1 MPNKYMMRD
10 LILGRLNLGKSKY
23 GHGVR
28 VCMDTMS
35 WGTPR
40 DSWMHMAIEEFL
52 DALIYTA
59 ADYIRKF
66 ELPSDPDDNTH
77 ILEIILNPQCMTS
90 SEHIH
95 IILTLKDLV
104 EKSLAMQ

>member
-1 MPNKYMMRD
+1 MVHD

-28 VCMDTMS
+28 VCMNTMS

-66 ELPSDPDDNTH
+66 ELPGDPDDNTR
-77 ILEIILNPQCMTS
+77 ILEVILNPQCMMS
-90 SEHIH
+90 SEHIK

-104 EKSLAMQ
+104 EKCLAMQ